1 MWNEKAGGAELDD
14 EFEAFMNDMGG
25 GAPKVAFL
33 LLSCPHL
40 FVKRRKKS
48 IPVSPSISFTSF
60 HTYYMSPRL

>member
-33 LLSCPHL
+33 LPSCPHL
-40 FVKRRKKS
+40 FCENIKVKS
-48 IPVSPSISFTSF
+48 SLP
-60 HTYYMSPRL
+60 LA